1 MQLECPNCRGGL
13 VVPDRLRRYYD
24 MPVRCQ
30 ACRHVFTVKRRTPHD
45 AAGGALQDAGQS
57 LDRSVSARQDH
68 HRVACHHCGAGLRV
82 PGQNGPGPDGPRPDG
97 EPLTLTCPYCHA
109 IFCHHDIV
117 NTAWLDRLI
126 IGLGAAIIAGGGILW
141 GQYEGF
147 IELRNLG
154 DGTWLA
160 TLRQMFA
167 NLIIQLKTAAMAR
180 LV

>member
-45 AAGGALQDAGQS
+45 AAGTLQDAGQP
-57 LDRSVSARQDH
+57 LDRSISARQNH
-68 HRVACHHCGAGLRV
+68 HRVVCHHCGASLRV
-82 PGQNGPGPDGPRPDG
+82 PGRDGHRPDA
-97 EPLTLTCPYCHA
+97 EPLPLTCPYCLA
-109 IFCHHDIV
+109 TFCHHDIG
-117 NTAWLDRLI
+117 NTTWLDRLI
-126 IGLGAAIIAGGGILW
+126 IGLGAAIIVGGGILW

-160 TLRQMFA
+160 ALHQMFA